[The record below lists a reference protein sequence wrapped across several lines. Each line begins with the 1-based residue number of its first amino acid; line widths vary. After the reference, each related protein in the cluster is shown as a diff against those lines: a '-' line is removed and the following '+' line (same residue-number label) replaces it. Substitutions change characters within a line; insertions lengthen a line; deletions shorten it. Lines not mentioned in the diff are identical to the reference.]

1 MLEFPPGFVNTR
13 LNSSQVLV
21 CHPKTRKYYLFSAGF
36 NPFVF
41 EILQVTGSPQ
51 GNLSYFNRHECV
63 SSVRISVFL
72 KFQFLRCCQALD
84 KHSLEKSIPSASFRG
99 KSCGLGILMGTQS
112 AAPALISTCTISPT
126 LPSPVPAFARC
137 LCLCS
142 AQLYLWQEE
151 IFLPLFLQHSFWLSK
166 SNSLSSHW
174 HYCAA
179 SQPGSKFCRIF
190 VIYQL

>member
-1 MLEFPPGFVNTR
+1 MLEFPQGFVNTR

-51 GNLSYFNRHECV
+51 GNLAYFNKHQRV

-72 KFQFLRCCQALD
+72 KFGFLRRCQTLD
-84 KHSLEKSIPSASFRG
+84 KHTLKKSIPSASFWG
-99 KSCGLGILMGTQS
+99 KSCAFGVLMGTQS
-112 AAPALISTCTISPT
+112 AAPALTSSCTISPT
-126 LPSPVPAFARC
+126 LPMPVIAFPLC

-142 AQLYLWQEE
+142 AQLYL
-151 IFLPLFLQHSFWLSK
+151 
-166 SNSLSSHW
+166 
-174 HYCAA
+174 
-179 SQPGSKFCRIF
+179 
-190 VIYQL
+190 

>member
-1 MLEFPPGFVNTR
+1 MLEFPQGFVNTR

-72 KFQFLRCCQALD
+72 KFWFLWCCQALGR
-84 KHSLEKSIPSASFRG
+84 HSLEKSIPSASSWG
-99 KSCGLGILMGTQS
+99 KSCGLGILMGTQI
-112 AAPALISTCTISPT
+112 AAPALTSTCTIIPT
-126 LPSPVPAFARC
+126 PPMPLIAFARC

-142 AQLYLWQEE
+142 AQLYL
-151 IFLPLFLQHSFWLSK
+151 
-166 SNSLSSHW
+166 
-174 HYCAA
+174 
-179 SQPGSKFCRIF
+179 
-190 VIYQL
+190 

>member
-1 MLEFPPGFVNTR
+1 MLEFPQGFVNTR
-13 LNSSQVLV
+13 LNPSQVLV

-72 KFQFLRCCQALD
+72 KFRFLRCCQPLD
-84 KHSLEKSIPSASFRG
+84 RHSLEKSIPSASFWG

-112 AAPALISTCTISPT
+112 AAPALISTCTSSPR
-126 LPSPVPAFARC
+126 LPTTVIALLPC

-142 AQLYLWQEE
+142 AQL
-151 IFLPLFLQHSFWLSK
+151 FL
-166 SNSLSSHW
+166 
-174 HYCAA
+174 
-179 SQPGSKFCRIF
+179 
-190 VIYQL
+190 